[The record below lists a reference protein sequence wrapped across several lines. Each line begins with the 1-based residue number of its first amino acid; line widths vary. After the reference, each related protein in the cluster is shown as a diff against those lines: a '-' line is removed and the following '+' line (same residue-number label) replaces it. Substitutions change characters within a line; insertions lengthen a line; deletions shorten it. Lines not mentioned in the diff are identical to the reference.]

1 MNIFV
6 AGFHHETNTFAP
18 SPADWDAFTC
28 GAGYPAYAQGAAM
41 LAQMAPT
48 QSALGGFVQA
58 AAEFGWSLVPSAWAG
73 AMPSNRVTTDAFERI
88 CAAIV
93 ADLQAGG
100 FDAIFLDLHGA
111 AVAECADD
119 AEGELLARMRAVVG
133 PHMPIVASLDLH
145 ANVTE
150 RMLRLTTAMTA
161 YRTYPHVD
169 MRATGRRAAQMLA
182 RRLGAPAA
190 SRSLHAQR
198 VPFLLPLNAQC
209 TLMEP
214 ARSVIALIEQLE
226 AQHDVELNFSMG
238 FSAADFAECGP
249 VLFGYGADAHAVR
262 EAVQH
267 LHSFVA
273 VTRRA
278 DWTLDLHT
286 PEAAVEK
293 AIALALQAD
302 APAGPVV
309 IADTQDNPGA
319 GGDANTTG
327 MLRALLQAGAGTRL
341 QAGIGTEPQ
350 AGTGTR
356 PQGRV
361 ALGLLF
367 DPDAARAACH
377 AGVGATLALH
387 LGRAV
392 PTWSGAPTEAPVRAE
407 ARVLAVSDGEVPL
420 FGPMTAGMTAHLG
433 ASACVEV
440 QGIRVLL
447 SSAKMQ
453 MLDLDLFRY
462 LGVEPAQ
469 MKLLVVKSSVH
480 FRAAFAPIASAILVA
495 KAPGPMAADPG
506 DLPWTQLP
514 ASMATRP

>member
-18 SPADWDAFTC
+18 SPADWAAFTC
-28 GAGYPAYAQGAAM
+28 GAGYPTYSRGDSM
-41 LAQMAPT
+41 LAKMAPT
-48 QSALGGFVQA
+48 PSALGGFAQA
-58 AAEFGWSLVPSAWAG
+58 AAGFGWSLVPSVWAG

-88 CAAIV
+88 CGAIV
-93 ADLQAGG
+93 VDLERGG
-100 FDAIFLDLHGA
+100 FEAIFLDLHGA

-133 PHMPIVASLDLH
+133 ARMPIVASLDLH
-145 ANVTE
+145 ANVTD
-150 RMLRLTTAMTA
+150 RMLRLTNAMTA
-161 YRTYPHVD
+161 YRTYPHID
-169 MRATGRRAAQMLA
+169 MRATGQRAAQMLA
-182 RRLGAPAA
+182 TRLGPAAPA
-190 SRSLHAQR
+190 RLMHAHR

-214 ARSVIALIEQLE
+214 ARSVIALIDRLE

-238 FSAADFAECGP
+238 FSAADFEECGP
-249 VLFGYGADAHAVR
+249 VLFGYGADARVVR
-262 EAVQH
+262 EAVEE
-267 LHSFVA
+267 LHRCVA
-273 VTRRA
+273 VTQRGG
-278 DWTLDLHT
+278 WSVSLHT
-286 PEAAVEK
+286 ADAAVAQ
-293 AIALALQAD
+293 AIALASHA
-302 APAGPVV
+302 AAAAGPVV

-327 MLRALLQAGAGTRL
+327 LLRALLQANAGARL
-341 QAGIGTEPQ
+341 
-350 AGTGTR
+350 
-356 PQGRV
+356 QGRV

-367 DPDAARAACH
+367 DPDAALAACR
-377 AGVGATLALH
+377 AGVGTTLPLR

-392 PTWSGAPTEAPVRAE
+392 PTWTGALTEPAVE
-407 ARVLAVSDGEVPL
+407 ADAHVLAVSDGELPL

-433 ASACVEV
+433 ACACVEV

-453 MLDLDLFRY
+453 MLDLDLFRF

-469 MKLLVVKSSVH
+469 MQLLVVKSSVH
-480 FRAAFAPIASAILVA
+480 FRAAFAPIAAHILVA

-506 DLPWTQLP
+506 DLPWTRLP
-514 ASMATRP
+514 AGMATRP